1 MDRPARQ
8 KKAIN
13 YSDFLYDCNNDKN
26 VVTVKPRP
34 NRKARASRKACTDSK
49 TRKNGTIDAPAKAG
63 NKRVSQDEKLHTRD
77 LEAALILSQI
87 QSTAKSEEPFG
98 SSQGLQAAVP
108 STNDDPSSC
117 NTPED
122 TPTVLSDC
130 SEEGVCMENFLLE
143 LAESSEEEN
152 ILEECE
158 ESEDSAEGDLLPDG
172 KSEPTLHSPS
182 AESSDEEWLLTANQ
196 HPGKRFKH
204 SDSSK
209 SSRVSALNQKKGRK
223 TRPPSVVSP
232 DTPKE
237 KWNKSTDEDITP
249 QPPVFRPSRTPGP
262 QLNPTASYTVLQ
274 LFQLFL
280 STSVLQTILINTNAY
295 GEKLKKGP
303 KQWKDLS
310 MNDLYSYLLLVI
322 FMGLVKVRSL
332 KDYWRKSDTFKIPFP
347 AHVMSSRKF
356 FTISSALHLSDPEVD
371 AENVRKRGTAAF
383 DRLCKIKPMYLQ
395 MRDACKNYFHPYQ
408 NIAIDERMVATK
420 ARNGLK
426 QYIKGK
432 PTKWGY
438 KLFVLA
444 DSRCAYTWDF
454 FIYEGTSPEI
464 SSPQN
469 HGLSYESVMAL
480 IDEKM
485 LGTGYKLF
493 VDNFYTSPE
502 LFQDLLKK
510 NIFACG
516 TIRPSNAGYPKT
528 ITNKLPNKAPRGT
541 HRWLREG
548 NLLFVEW
555 KDTKEVHMCSTI
567 HKGTE
572 SSTVQRKV
580 KGKDGQW
587 KNLDLPV
594 PECVVE
600 YNRYMGGVDV
610 SDALIGYYTVLHK
623 TRKWYQSFFYHFV
636 DIAIVNAFI
645 LHRET
650 ACAKNQK
657 PMTQKQFRE
666 KLIEELGALVLSN
679 FPPPPSPL
687 PEDMRHLPGNF
698 ASHSTKGRRTC
709 KVCQQKTPVY
719 CKTCLVPLCFQPKR
733 DCFSAWHELH

>member
-1 MDRPARQ
+1 MDRPSRQ
-8 KKAIN
+8 KKVIN
-13 YSDFLYDCNNDKN
+13 YFELDNDGGKDFATPK
-26 VVTVKPRP
+26 
-34 NRKARASRKACTDSK
+34 RKARASQKERPETETS
-49 TRKNGTIDAPAKAG
+49 KNGIVDSPTKVEDKREPA
-63 NKRVSQDEKLHTRD
+63 NKKLRKRD

-87 QSTAKSEEPFG
+87 QSTVNSVETLG
-98 SSQGLQAAVP
+98 SSQDETP
-108 STNDDPSSC
+108 PC
-117 NTPED
+117 NTED
-122 TPTVLSDC
+122 TPPVVTNYSVEDNGMDDNLLALVQSSD
-130 SEEGVCMENFLLE
+130 
-143 LAESSEEEN
+143 EEN
-152 ILEECE
+152 IFEK
-158 ESEDSAEGDLLPDG
+158 SDNSDEGDLLMDETTY
-172 KSEPTLHSPS
+172 SSYS
-182 AESSDEEWLLTANQ
+182 AESSDEDFLSSTSQQPE
-196 HPGKRFKH
+196 KRFKQ
-204 SDSSK
+204 SASPK
-209 SSRVSALNQKKGRK
+209 PRVSALNRVRQPLRGKGKKRGRK
-223 TRPPSVVSP
+223 AKSFPDVSP
-232 DTPKE
+232 NTPE
-237 KWNKSTDEDITP
+237 EIWNKSTDEDITP
-249 QPPVFRPSRTPGP
+249 QPPAFNPSRTPGP

-295 GEKLKKGP
+295 GEKMYKGP

-347 AHVMSSRKF
+347 EQIMSSRKF

-371 AENVRKRGTAAF
+371 AENNQKRGTAAY

-395 MRDACKNYFHPYQ
+395 MRDACKNYFHPFQ

-426 QYIKGK
+426 QYIKGN

-438 KLFVLA
+438 KLFVLG
-444 DSRCAYTWDF
+444 DSHCGYTWDF
-454 FIYEGTSPEI
+454 FIYEGKSPEI

-469 HGLSYESVMAL
+469 HGLSYKSVMAL

-493 VDNFYTSPE
+493 VDNFYTSPA

-510 NIFACG
+510 DIFGCG
-516 TIRPSNAGYPKT
+516 AIRSNCIGYPKT

-555 KDTKEVHMCSTI
+555 KDTRVVYMCSTF

-580 KGKDGQW
+580 KGKAGQW

-600 YNRYMGGVDV
+600 YNRFFFSGTWAESTYQTP
-610 SDALIGYYTVLHK
+610 SSAITQSYTRQESGTK
-623 TRKWYQSFFYHFV
+623 PFFTT
-636 DIAIVNAFI
+636 
-645 LHRET
+645 LWT
-650 ACAKNQK
+650 
-657 PMTQKQFRE
+657 
-666 KLIEELGALVLSN
+666 
-679 FPPPPSPL
+679 
-687 PEDMRHLPGNF
+687 
-698 ASHSTKGRRTC
+698 
-709 KVCQQKTPVY
+709 
-719 CKTCLVPLCFQPKR
+719 
-733 DCFSAWHELH
+733 